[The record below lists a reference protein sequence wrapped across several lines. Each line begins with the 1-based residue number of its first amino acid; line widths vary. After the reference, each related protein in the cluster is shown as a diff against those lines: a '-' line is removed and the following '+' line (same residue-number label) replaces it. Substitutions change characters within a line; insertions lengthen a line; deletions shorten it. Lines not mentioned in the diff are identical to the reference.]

1 MPTARRK
8 PTATVGVEAPTGAA
22 TSSKAR
28 VQSALVLG
36 EALEGLAPPILTAAR
51 APSVAGIRMWRSPRR
66 QGEQPRQPSQL
77 TCCSPYPAS
86 ARAVVE
92 YRSSI

>member
-36 EALEGLAPPILTAAR
+36 ETLEGLATPTLTAAR
-51 APSVAGIRMWRSPRR
+51 APSVAGIRV
-66 QGEQPRQPSQL
+66 
-77 TCCSPYPAS
+77 A
-86 ARAVVE
+86 
-92 YRSSI
+92 